1 MKKLFLAIIPVFL
14 TISIVKAKQE
24 AASVDAVETADAVE
38 STSNDVDAALVSAA
52 SIEEGKK
59 LFNTNCAA
67 CHTIGKGKLTGPDLK
82 DVTKRLDPDY
92 LFTFIY
98 SSQALINSGDEY
110 AVKIFNEYNKV
121 PMPDHR
127 HLSRENIMDILA
139 FITDKSL
146 PKEEAAVTEGDALK
160 YGLAYTITN
169 PKNSVID
176 LPLIKMVFWGSVL
189 IVCAFMISL
198 SIIVTKSDNK

>member
-1 MKKLFLAIIPVFL
+1 MKKIFL
-14 TISIVKAKQE
+14 TIIPFILFVSVIKAEQE
-24 AASVDAVETADAVE
+24 IATTTEETELSEEVVEE
-38 STSNDVDAALVSAA
+38 ALDEGLLNAA

-82 DVTKRLDPDY
+82 DVTKRLEEDY

-98 SSQALINSGDEY
+98 SSQTLINSGDEY
-110 AVKIFNEYNKV
+110 AVKIFNDYNKV

-127 HLSRENIMDILA
+127 HLNRENILNILA
-139 FITDKSL
+139 YITDKSL
-146 PKEEAAVTEGDALK
+146 PKEEAAKTEGDALK
-160 YGLAYTITN
+160 YGIAYTITN
-169 PKNSVID
+169 PQNSVID
-176 LPLIKMVFWGSVL
+176 LPLIKMVFWGSVF

-198 SIIVTKSDNK
+198 SIIVTKK